1 MTDHQPTSHKCR
13 HSTHFASAKLAF
25 HRTQCA
31 SLGAN
36 ARGKCAC
43 LLAMRVPLLLP
54 LLNAKKRAPASLSP
68 RSSSY
73 DNLEDDQR

>member
-1 MTDHQPTSHKCR
+1 
-13 HSTHFASAKLAF
+13 
-25 HRTQCA
+25 
-31 SLGAN
+31 
-36 ARGKCAC
+36 
-43 LLAMRVPLLLP
+43 MRVPLLLP